1 MRRTMSALVVLVL
14 ALVGG
19 GSTAAADPE
28 SGSADADSIA
38 LLTLTTIPGG
48 WQERTDLR
56 PILEVFA
63 DGRAIKKP
71 DAASA
76 ERKPETPPQQLEGKI
91 RPDVVRS
98 ALTEIKELATLDLGT
113 PSITDHGTQI
123 IDLMPQPPEQT
134 VHLIVYAP
142 DLSEGLTTDQQ
153 SARKRFADL
162 YRTLLDAFV
171 KN

>member
-1 MRRTMSALVVLVL
+1 MRRTTSALLVLVL
-14 ALVGG
+14 ALAGG
-19 GSTAAADPE
+19 GSVASADPE
-28 SGSADADSIA
+28 SGSSPTESIA
-38 LLTLTTIPGG
+38 LLTLTTIPNG

-71 DAASA
+71 DAAA
-76 ERKPETPPQQLEGKI
+76 ADRKPETPPQQLDGKI
-91 RPDVVRS
+91 RADVVQS
-98 ALTEIKELATLDLGT
+98 ALAEIKELSTLDLGT
-113 PSITDHGTQI
+113 PAVNDHGTQI
-123 IDLMPQPPEQT
+123 IDLMPQPPEEN

-142 DLSEGLTTDQQ
+142 DLTEGFTPEQQ